1 MREILPLLEAAPY
14 VFRYPWFASR
24 WMVAGVYVD
33 KSASLLKPY
42 SAELTPLGHYYNN
55 LLSKK
60 CVSDFQQVSGF
71 LLVLWF
77 PPPKTLTV
85 TI

>member
-14 VFRYPWFASR
+14 VFRYAWFASR

-42 SAELTPLGHYYNN
+42 SNGEKIEFASPL
-55 LLSKK
+55 SAKK
-60 CVSDFQQVSGF
+60 KSGAHVKLYF
-71 LLVLWF
+71 TKSILINV
-77 PPPKTLTV
+77 TV
-85 TI
+85 